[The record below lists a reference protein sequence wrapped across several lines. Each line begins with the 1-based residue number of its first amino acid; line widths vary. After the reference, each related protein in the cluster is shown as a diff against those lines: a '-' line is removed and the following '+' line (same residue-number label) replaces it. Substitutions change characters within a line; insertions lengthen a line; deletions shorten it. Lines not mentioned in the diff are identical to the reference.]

1 MTSPVSIKT
10 QPWINAPATRA
21 VMNVLTADGGA
32 ARFVGGCV
40 RNALIGVPVEDIDIA
55 TPLTPE
61 EVSRRVKAAGMTAV
75 PTGIEH
81 GTVTAVV
88 HTTPQHADTFEITTL
103 RRDVSTDGRRA
114 SVAFST
120 DWEEDARRR
129 DFTINAIYAES
140 DGEVRDVIGGLDDLQ
155 ARRVRF
161 IGDPAQRI
169 AEDYLRIL
177 RLFRFHASYGHG
189 DIDAEGL
196 RACAAAKDQIKT
208 LSGER
213 IQKEMLRLLA
223 SEGVAPVLRTMAAS
237 GILSE
242 VLPGTLQFDRLQ
254 ALCHADAEHY
264 FEGDGLLRFGAL
276 LSDVAQAREAATR
289 WRLSNA
295 DRARLVG
302 MMTVPV
308 KIVSYLSIRE
318 VRRALYRHGP
328 ASFKDWARLKWAE
341 DPKVSNGV
349 QWRALLALADGWVR
363 PVFPLKGPDV
373 MAAGVPEG
381 PLVGRVLGEVEEWWI
396 DADFTD
402 DEFSLAERLKAVVQA
417 TI

>member
-1 MTSPVSIKT
+1 MTSPESIKG
-10 QPWINAPATRA
+10 QPWISTASTRA
-21 VMNVLTADGGA
+21 VMQVLCADGGA

-40 RNALIGVPVEDIDIA
+40 RNALMGVPVEDIDIA
-55 TPLTPE
+55 TPLTPN
-61 EVSRRVKAAGMTAV
+61 EVVRRIKAAGMTAV

-88 HTTPQHADTFEITTL
+88 HIGSDKAETFEITTL

-114 SVAFST
+114 TVAFST

-129 DFTINAIYAES
+129 DFTMNAIYAES
-140 DGEVRDVIGGLDDLQ
+140 DGDVRDVIGGLKDLTD
-155 ARRVRF
+155 RRVRF
-161 IGDPAQRI
+161 IGDPVQRI

-177 RLFRFHASYGHG
+177 RLFRFHAWYGHG
-189 DIDAEGL
+189 EIDADGL

-213 IQKEMLRLLA
+213 VQKEMLRLLSA
-223 SEGVAPVLRTMAAS
+223 TDAVSVLRTMAAS
-237 GILSE
+237 GVLGE
-242 VLPGTLQFDRLQ
+242 VLPGALQFDRLQ
-254 ALCHADAEHY
+254 NVSDTDLEY
-264 FEGDGLLRFGAL
+264 FFDGDGLLRLGSL
-276 LSDVAQAREAATR
+276 LSDISQAREVATR

-295 DRARLVG
+295 DRDRLVG
-302 MMTVPV
+302 MMSVPV
-308 KIVSYLSIRE
+308 KVVSYLSIRE
-318 VRRALYRHGP
+318 VRRALYRYGG
-328 ASFKDWARLKWAE
+328 ASFKDWVRLKWAE
-341 DPKVSNGV
+341 DPKASNRV
-349 QWRALLALADGWVR
+349 QWRALLALADAWVR

-373 MAAGVPEG
+373 MAAGVPHG
-381 PLVGRVLGEVEEWWI
+381 PLVGRVLDEVEEWWI